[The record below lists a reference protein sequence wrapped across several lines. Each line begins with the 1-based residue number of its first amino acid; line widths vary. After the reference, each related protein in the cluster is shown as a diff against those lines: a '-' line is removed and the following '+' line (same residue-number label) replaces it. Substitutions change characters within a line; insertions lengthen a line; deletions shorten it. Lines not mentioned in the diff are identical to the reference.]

1 MRPKPSPW
9 TDPSPTDFPDFPAE
23 GEPKPARKPER
34 KQAKELAPELD
45 PETAL
50 EPPPPPPEPFLD
62 GRLPLRSTEDLLG
75 AYEEV
80 IDAMAQRR
88 MPPGVAE
95 VMGKLLSGAADLVK
109 HKEKPK
115 AVGAGVSVTVTG
127 APQGAGG
134 PFAVFAG
141 VAPQPQLPAPMPE
154 VPVIDL
160 SAERREEWAEIR
172 DRK

>member
-9 TDPSPTDFPDFPAE
+9 TEPGPTDFPDFPVA
-23 GEPKPARKPER
+23 GEPKPARKPRR
-34 KQAKELAPELD
+34 KQAKEQAPSDGGEI
-45 PETAL
+45 L

-62 GRLPLRSTEDLLG
+62 GRLELRSTEDVLG
-75 AYEEV
+75 AYEMV
-80 IDAMAQRR
+80 IDATAQRR

-109 HKEKPK
+109 HKERPK

-141 VAPQPQLPAPMPE
+141 VAPQPQLPAPTPE

-160 SAERREEWAEIR
+160 SSERREEWAEVR
-172 DRK
+172 ERK